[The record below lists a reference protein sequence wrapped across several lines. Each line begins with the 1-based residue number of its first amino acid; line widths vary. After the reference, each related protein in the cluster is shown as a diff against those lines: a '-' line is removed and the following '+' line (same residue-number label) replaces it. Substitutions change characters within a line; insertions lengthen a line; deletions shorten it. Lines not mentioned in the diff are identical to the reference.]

1 MYIMYILNMIEIL
14 RWVWCGQYRGLWVV
28 VVFWVIVILF
38 LGGVISFVVVGISMV
53 GVSGSCGGIY
63 VKIIKIGY
71 IIIYFK

>member
-1 MYIMYILNMIEIL
+1 M
-14 RWVWCGQYRGLWVV
+14 
-28 VVFWVIVILF
+28 F
-38 LGGVISFVVVGISMV
+38 LGGVIGFVVVGISMV